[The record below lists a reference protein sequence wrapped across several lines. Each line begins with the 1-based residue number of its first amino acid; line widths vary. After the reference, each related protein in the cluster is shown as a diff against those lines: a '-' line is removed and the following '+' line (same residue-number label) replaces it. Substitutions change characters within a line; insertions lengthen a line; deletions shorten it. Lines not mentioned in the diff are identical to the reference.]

1 MADSNLELAVRIR
14 TDLRKSLQNL
24 GRLEKG
30 YRGGIA
36 QEKRDFPRHGSK
48 GGVWRGKSLLDYHA
62 EIGDAV
68 AVFVDCGGGF
78 RRGGWT

>member
-36 QEKRDFPRHGSK
+36 QEKRDFPRQ
-48 GGVWRGKSLLDYHA
+48 
-62 EIGDAV
+62 
-68 AVFVDCGGGF
+68 
-78 RRGGWT
+78 